1 MEHFQ
6 PQVSPI
12 NTSDA
17 LMQIGALEQQI
28 MTTGRTDSERT
39 NIHDIRTKLYRNEIT
54 PEEAIALMNLLISR
68 RQDYN

>member
-1 MEHFQ
+1 
-6 PQVSPI
+6 
-12 NTSDA
+12 
-17 LMQIGALEQQI
+17 MQIGALEQQI

>member
-1 MEHFQ
+1 MNMEAT
-6 PQVSPI
+6 PRPLS
-12 NTSDA
+12 NNDA
-17 LMQIGALEQQI
+17 LMQIGAIEQQI

-54 PEEAIALMNLLISR
+54 PEEAMALMDTLVSR